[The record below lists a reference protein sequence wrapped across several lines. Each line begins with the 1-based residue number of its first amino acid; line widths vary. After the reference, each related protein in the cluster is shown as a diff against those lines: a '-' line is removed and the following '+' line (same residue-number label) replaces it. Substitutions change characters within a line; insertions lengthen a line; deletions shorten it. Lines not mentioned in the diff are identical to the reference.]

1 MFKEPQ
7 SLKGLTVNLV
17 LGLFKQQCSCF
28 QTFAFCVERILM
40 DGSYI
45 LWNKF
50 QDYQLRFI
58 LTNHFLVTA

>member
-7 SLKGLTVNLV
+7 NLKGLTLNIVQ
-17 LGLFKQQCSCF
+17 GLYKQCSHIQTLCF
-28 QTFAFCVERILM
+28 FVERILM
-40 DGSYI
+40 DDYYI

-58 LTNHFLVTA
+58 LTNHCFLTA